1 MSESFLPLLF
11 LVHHTYC
18 DAEANQLASEKS
30 RNDCVRFLFGANK
43 TFSSASGFKKD
54 GHARARH
61 QHKPENAGNSGLEV
75 GNTLKCSILSP
86 PRPEGARRRD
96 SSNLLLRNMHIRVER
111 SSCMS
116 AQLAPASNLFCFCS
130 RGLFGQEKEEC
141 NCDVCLSVFVFV
153 FSHPP
158 FPFLFPSAWLNM

>member
-75 GNTLKCSILSP
+75 GNTLKCSNCL
-86 PRPEGARRRD
+86 PR
-96 SSNLLLRNMHIRVER
+96 
-111 SSCMS
+111 
-116 AQLAPASNLFCFCS
+116 
-130 RGLFGQEKEEC
+130 GQREPGGEIQATSYSEIC
-141 NCDVCLSVFVFV
+141 TSE
-153 FSHPP
+153 
-158 FPFLFPSAWLNM
+158 

>member
-11 LVHHTYC
+11 FAHHTYC

-96 SSNLLLRNMHIRVER
+96 SSNLLLRNMHIRVEKLLYECAAR
-111 SSCMS
+111 TCKQSVLLLLETVERALWPRKGKM
-116 AQLAPASNLFCFCS
+116 QL
-130 RGLFGQEKEEC
+130 
-141 NCDVCLSVFVFV
+141 
-153 FSHPP
+153 
-158 FPFLFPSAWLNM
+158 